1 MVDQD
6 SLVGQFG
13 MSRIHCGPMV
23 TAVEVEVRD
32 FLWWGFVEFPTVE
45 VGEHCPGGEGG
56 GGENFIKDFA
66 NESVKVE
73 FSPLS

>member
-1 MVDQD
+1 
-6 SLVGQFG
+6 
-13 MSRIHCGPMV
+13 MSPAPSSGR
-23 TAVEVEVRD
+23 TAPGEVRD